1 MILICTT
8 VELTFIFININY
20 FEAGHVDVLISER
33 LLTNKLPPS
42 SLRSAPGFKVIFNW
56 SL

>member
-20 FEAGHVDVLISER
+20 FEAGDVDVLISEIP
-33 LLTNKLPPS
+33 LTNKLPPS